1 MVPMIHRAR
10 VSNGIKV
17 MLELALNAKNKDI
30 DTFVYPTFCG
40 SFFKPND
47 IEPKYRK
54 LNISEKIPEDCIAII
69 ADTANPID
77 VIKVRNKAK
86 RIVWYSLAIPGM
98 FHQCNIPFIPR
109 HPGEEEI
116 VYSPQ
121 ISQIFPQLYIQPKF
135 KLIEEIVKN
144 DPNLL
149 ERNFLKYAKKDSL
162 FRSNKRH
169 KIAFYQ
175 GKGSLTRSYSKNLK
189 LIIKEADITLITR
202 DYPSS
207 KSALYSLIGT
217 LDGLISLDPL
227 SSLNYESTLLGTPVY
242 VHSSWDESFVDR
254 FPVSLAGIAFDD
266 PEMFIYM
273 LNNGFNSKS
282 VFSSYKMALERN
294 TTYIDKFFEWLYEFQ
309 DFEYDQQR
317 ALTTAYTNNLY
328 WETRVKQNSI
338 IAPLELNSQYNLSYL
353 KSGGVWSRELFLKF
367 VKKVIKRILS
377 FPKSISKFL
386 MRKINSIS
394 RYFLNLIM
402 T

>member
-17 MLELALNAKNKDI
+17 MLELALSAKNKDI
-30 DTFVYPTFCG
+30 NTFVYPTFCG
-40 SFFKPND
+40 SFFSPND
-47 IEPKYRK
+47 IEPKYRT
-54 LNISEKIPEDCIAII
+54 LNISEKIPEDCTAII
-69 ADTANPID
+69 ADTANPLD

-109 HPGEEEI
+109 HPGEEEV

-144 DPNLL
+144 DQNLL
-149 ERNFLKYAKKDSL
+149 ERNFLKYSKK
-162 FRSNKRH
+162 RY

-175 GKGSLTRSYSKNLK
+175 GKGSLTRSYSKTLK
-189 LIIKEADITLITR
+189 SIIKEADITLITR

-266 PEMFIYM
+266 PERFIYM
-273 LNNGFNSKS
+273 LKNGFNSKS
-282 VFSSYKMALERN
+282 VFSSYKIALEQN
-294 TTYIDKFFEWLYEFQ
+294 NKYIEKFFEWLYELQ
-309 DFEYDQQR
+309 DLAHNQQR
-317 ALTTAYTNNLY
+317 DLTTAYTNNLY
-328 WETRVKQNSI
+328 WELRVKKNSMI
-338 IAPLELNSQYNLSYL
+338 TPLELNNQYNLLFL
-353 KSGGVWSRELFLKF
+353 KSGGVWSRELFLKL
-367 VKKVIKRILS
+367 VKKFIKKILYL
-377 FPKSISKFL
+377 PKSIPQFL
-386 MRKINSIS
+386 IRKIKSLS
-394 RYFLNLIM
+394 RFFLKFVM

>member
-17 MLELALNAKNKDI
+17 MLELALSAKNKDI
-30 DTFVYPTFCG
+30 NTFVYPTFCG
-40 SFFKPND
+40 SFFSPND
-47 IEPKYRK
+47 IEPKYRT
-54 LNISEKIPEDCIAII
+54 LNISEKIPEDCTAII
-69 ADTANPID
+69 ADTANPLD

-109 HPGEEEI
+109 HPGEEEV

-144 DPNLL
+144 DQNLL
-149 ERNFLKYAKKDSL
+149 ERNFLKYSKK
-162 FRSNKRH
+162 RY

-175 GKGSLTRSYSKNLK
+175 GKGSLTRSYSKTLK
-189 LIIKEADITLITR
+189 SIIKEADITLITR

-266 PEMFIYM
+266 PERFIYM
-273 LNNGFNSKS
+273 LKNGFNSKS
-282 VFSSYKMALERN
+282 VFSSYKIALEQN
-294 TTYIDKFFEWLYEFQ
+294 NKYIEKFFEWLYELQ
-309 DFEYDQQR
+309 DLAHNQQR
-317 ALTTAYTNNLY
+317 DLTTAYTNNLY
-328 WETRVKQNSI
+328 WELRVKKNSMI
-338 IAPLELNSQYNLSYL
+338 TPLELNNQYNLLFL
-353 KSGGVWSRELFLKF
+353 KSGGVWSRELFLKL
-367 VKKVIKRILS
+367 VKKFIKKILYL
-377 FPKSISKFL
+377 PKSIPQFL
-386 MRKINSIS
+386 IRKIKSLN
-394 RYFLNLIM
+394 RFFLKFVM